1 MSLQVQYKDVPAGAR
16 EAASFAS
23 DTGQEFSQTQ
33 RLGEGVADIPW
44 VTLEPKNWSLD
55 GTGQLLPDN
64 PDQIGW
70 WSRELSSAAGVLL
83 YPPTITVTFPQ
94 QYTAA
99 GLTFRFSPS
108 TNQWCRKMEVAWYRG
123 NLLLDRVSAQPTAA
137 DWVLTYGVADFD
149 KVVIR
154 FEETNTPRQFVK
166 LQQLQIG
173 RVMLF
178 MGDELV
184 KVRLLNEIDP
194 SLNTLPVDTMTV
206 EIRDGKDRDLQLEK
220 GQQVRLYRDGIQLAT
235 HYVTDAQRQSRQNYR
250 LHCQSA
256 VGLLEDS
263 FLGGIYEE
271 FPVEQL
277 LQAVLD
283 GLPFSLDPAFSGE
296 TITGYLPV
304 CTRRQALQQIVF
316 ALGAVVT
323 TQGDGNIRLRLPE
336 ESVSNFFDTDRIFSS
351 ASLKRTSPV
360 AAVEL
365 LTHSYIP
372 DGERK
377 TLLNETAVFGENVL
391 FVFSEPYYDYQI
403 AGGSLLD
410 SDANWVRITADG
422 PVFLTAKK
430 YSHTVEVHRKE
441 NALLTTM
448 KRGNV
453 VTVDKATLM
462 HADNADQALQR
473 LYDYYTMVDL
483 LTQDV
488 VVTGEVVGQLSES
501 ITPWNTPIV
510 GYITEMESEFTQ
522 FGHRANIQ
530 IRGREVQV

>member
-1 MSLQVQYKDVPAGAR
+1 MSLQVQYIDVPAGAR
-16 EAASFAS
+16 EAANFAS

-33 RLGEGVADIPW
+33 QLGEGVADIPW
-44 VTLEPKNWSLD
+44 VTLEPGSWSLD
-55 GTGQLLPDN
+55 GTGQLLPDT
-64 PDQIGW
+64 PDRIGW
-70 WSRELSSAAGVLL
+70 WSREPSNANGVLL
-83 YPPTITVTFPQ
+83 RPPAITVTFPQ
-94 QYTAA
+94 LYTAA

-108 TNQWCRKMEVAWYRG
+108 TNQWCRKLEVAWYRG
-123 NLLLDRVSAQPTAA
+123 DLLLDLVSARPTAA
-137 DWVLTYGVADFD
+137 DWALTHGVADFD
-149 KVVIR
+149 RVEIR
-154 FEETNTPRQFVK
+154 FEETNTPFHFVK

-173 RVMLF
+173 RVMVF

-184 KVRLLNEIDP
+184 KVRLLNEVDP
-194 SLNTLPVDTMTV
+194 SLSTLPVDTMTV
-206 EIRDGKDRDLQLEK
+206 EIRDRKGRDLQPEK
-220 GQQVRLYRDGIQLAT
+220 GQLVRLYRDGVQLAT

-271 FPVEQL
+271 YPVEHL

-283 GLPFSLDPAFSGE
+283 GFPFSLDPAFSGE
-296 TITGYLPV
+296 TVTGYLPV
-304 CTRRQALQQIVF
+304 CTRRQALQQIAF

-323 TQGDGNIRLRLPE
+323 TKGDGSIRLQLPE
-336 ESVSNFFDTDRIFSS
+336 ESVSNFFDADRIFSG
-351 ASLKRTSPV
+351 ANLKRTFPV

-377 TLLNETAVFGENVL
+377 ALLNETAVFGENVL

-403 AGGSLLD
+403 AGGSLVD
-410 SDANWVRITADG
+410 SGANWVRITADG
-422 PVFLTAKK
+422 PVVLTAKK
-430 YSHTVEVHRKE
+430 YSHIVEAYRKE
-441 NALLTTM
+441 NSLLVAM
-448 KRGNV
+448 ERGNV
-453 VTVDKATLM
+453 VTVDKATLI
-462 HADNADQALQR
+462 HAGNVHRALQR

-488 VVTGEVVGQLSES
+488 VVTGEIVGQLAES
-501 ITPWNTPIV
+501 ITPWDTPIV
-510 GYITEMESEFTQ
+510 GYITEMESEFTDT
-522 FGHRANIQ
+522 GHRANIQ